1 MYITTCKVDSQWE
14 LAVWL
19 REFKPGLSNNL
30 ESWDGEGDGR
40 DVQVGEDI
48 GKPMADPMLIFG
60 KNQHNTVKQLSFN

>member
-1 MYITTCKVDSQWE
+1 MKRVTWKHTSPYIKHTANGNSLYDS
-14 LAVWL
+14 
-19 REFKPGLSNNL
+19 RNSR
-30 ESWDGEGDGR
+30 DGEGDGR